1 MTTEPDPALHIT
13 YDGKEATT
21 AALAAAELG
30 WTTRRMHIT
39 LARLGITPLPRAD
52 SPDDR
57 AEIDGRTP
65 LYDAGEIRRA
75 VDSRPGRGRRG

>member
-13 YDGKEATT
+13 YAGQEATT

-30 WTTRRMHIT
+30 WTTRRMNTT
-39 LARLGITPLPRAD
+39 LTRLGISPLTRKNG
-52 SPDDR
+52 DR

-65 LYDAGEIRRA
+65 LFDAAEIREKIDA
-75 VDSRPGRGRRG
+75 RPGRGRRS